1 MVAAVTA
8 CWAVVVDPGLLEVE
22 GLEVELVELVELVAA
37 VEQPAREMARATAAT
52 EREVRKERMVDS

>member
-1 MVAAVTA
+1 MVPAVTA
-8 CWAVVVDPGLLEVE
+8 CWVVLVDVPVVPVLPVD
-22 GLEVELVELVELVAA
+22 VELVAA

>member
-1 MVAAVTA
+1 MGVFFDGGGRDCLLGGAGRCASGA
-8 CWAVVVDPGLLEVE
+8 GMPVD
-22 GLEVELVELVELVAA
+22 VELVAA